1 MRTAPSPV
9 PRSRFA
15 PPPSAACPPR
25 HALDDASVDVWQ
37 LAADI
42 DRILSAQSSGLALR
56 LGAVRSAA
64 RPDLPQARRNDTHH
78 GGFEWLAEGPPW
90 AAGSAPAGSTRG
102 AEQAAEWLR
111 KAKRDRRLDRCRHA
125 ASWLLALSVAGAIAS
140 LSLYVLLGRVPGAD
154 DVLTL
159 ARTLGL

>member
-1 MRTAPSPV
+1 
-9 PRSRFA
+9 
-15 PPPSAACPPR
+15 
-25 HALDDASVDVWQ
+25 VWQ

-56 LGAVRSAA
+56 LGAVRSGV
-64 RPDLPQARRNDTHH
+64 RPELPQARRNDMHH
-78 GGFEWLAEGPPW
+78 GGFEWLAEDRPW
-90 AAGSAPAGSTRG
+90 VAGSAPAGSTRG
-102 AEQAAEWLR
+102 AEHAAEWLR
-111 KAKRDRRLDRCRHA
+111 KAKRDRRLNRVRHA

-140 LSLYVLLGRVPGAD
+140 LSLYVSLGRVPGAD